1 MVGILT
7 PTSAGKAAALLADAN
22 PSAALAA
29 HERSHAAENAKTL
42 ATGRPRP
49 LGDTGVKPSALVPA
63 AVRAKLDAN
72 EKLMVKWGLQ
82 ATPAIVWRDAA
93 GLVQM
98 RTGAPE
104 GALSDIFGAR

>member
-1 MVGILT
+1 MVGILI

-42 ATGRPRP
+42 AMGQPRP
-49 LGDTGVKPSALVPA
+49 LGDAGVKPLALVPA

-72 EKLMVKWGLQ
+72 EKLMAKWGLQ

-93 GLVQM
+93 VWSSC
-98 RTGAPE
+98 APE
-104 GALSDIFGAR
+104 HRRVP